1 MIRNW
6 EVFINS
12 DNKTEFEEEFSKLL
26 SDIVSE
32 GSARIDALTD
42 EEIRKAM
49 GNDQD

>member
-42 EEIRKAM
+42 EELREAM
-49 GNDQD
+49 NCE

>member
-6 EVFINS
+6 DVFINK
-12 DNKTEFEEEFSKLL
+12 DNKSEFEEEFSKLL

-42 EEIRKAM
+42 EEIRKVM
-49 GNDQD
+49 GND

>member
-1 MIRNW
+1 MGMIRNW
-6 EVFINS
+6 DVFINR

-42 EEIRKAM
+42 EEIRRVM
-49 GNDQD
+49 GND

>member
-6 EVFINS
+6 DVFINR
-12 DNKTEFEEEFSKLL
+12 DNKSEFEEEFSKLL

-42 EEIRKAM
+42 EEIRKVM
-49 GNDQD
+49 GND